1 MSNDYIPPFTMT
13 EEITNLTI
21 EIGQYVGM
29 IATYELLQPNPVLRR
44 ENRIRSIHSS
54 LAIEQN
60 TLSLQQVTDVIEGKR
75 VLGPPQDICEVKN
88 AYEVYEKA
96 AAFDPYN
103 IQDLLTAHKMM
114 MTGLVKE
121 AGCFRSGNVGVFAGT
136 QLVHAGT
143 PARYVPELIQQL
155 FTWMKHSNY
164 HPLIKSCIF
173 HYEFEYI
180 HPFADGNGRTGRLW
194 QSVILQK
201 WQPFFAWLPI
211 ETLVH
216 ENQEA
221 YYHALQMA
229 NNDGESTVFVEFMLQ
244 MIRDVLKEL
253 AESQNEQQK
262 KSNVGIHVSVN
273 VGKNVGKNVGTNEQ
287 KVLLL
292 LQQDGRLTIKVLAE
306 TLAITPRQ
314 VERII
319 AKLKKQGLLIRHG
332 ASKGGYWQVNLP
344 DK

>member
-1 MSNDYIPPFTMT
+1 VA
-13 EEITNLTI
+13 
-21 EIGQYVGM
+21 VG
-29 IATYELLQPNPVLRR
+29 
-44 ENRIRSIHSS
+44 
-54 LAIEQN
+54 N
-60 TLSLQQVTDVIEGKR
+60 TTKM
-75 VLGPPQDICEVKN
+75 
-88 AYEVYEKA
+88 A
-96 AAFDPYN
+96 A
-103 IQDLLTAHKMM
+103 
-114 MTGLVKE
+114 
-121 AGCFRSGNVGVFAGT
+121 
-136 QLVHAGT
+136 
-143 PARYVPELIQQL
+143 
-155 FTWMKHSNY
+155 
-164 HPLIKSCIF
+164 
-173 HYEFEYI
+173 
-180 HPFADGNGRTGRLW
+180 
-194 QSVILQK
+194 
-201 WQPFFAWLPI
+201 FFAWLPI

-244 MIRDVLKEL
+244 MIRDALKEL

-262 KSNVGIHVSVN
+262 KSNVGIHVSV
-273 VGKNVGKNVGTNEQ
+273 NVGKNVGTNEQ

-306 TLAITPRQ
+306 TLTITPRQ